1 MALRTKRLGVHFCQ
15 SRGACQ
21 LPAVWIK
28 VEQPHECC
36 NGAIVPMTGG
46 TYGHDTIIVN
56 LLVALKLA
64 LRGNVYDSVEFVGS
78 G

>member
-1 MALRTKRLGVHFCQ
+1 
-15 SRGACQ
+15 
-21 LPAVWIK
+21 
-28 VEQPHECC
+28 
-36 NGAIVPMTGG
+36 MTGG